1 MVQTCHYTREF
12 CVVCVVFAF
21 GFSKLP
27 AKVSYWSG
35 DAVLDL
41 GENCPYSSSDWWVVM
56 FLAYRRIDMELKR
69 KTEIGKGDGGTR

>member
-1 MVQTCHYTREF
+1 MVQAGDYAREF
-12 CVVCVVFAF
+12 CVIRVVLAF
-21 GFSKLP
+21 GFSKLS

-56 FLAYRRIDMELKR
+56 FLAYRRINVELKR
-69 KTEIGKGDGGTR
+69 ETEVGKGNCGA